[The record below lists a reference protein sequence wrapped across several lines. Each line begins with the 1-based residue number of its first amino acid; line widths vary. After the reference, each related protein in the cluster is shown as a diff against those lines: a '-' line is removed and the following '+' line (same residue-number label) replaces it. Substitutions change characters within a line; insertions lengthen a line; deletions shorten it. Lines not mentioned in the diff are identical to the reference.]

1 MNQEKVLKVLL
12 GPVVSEKT
20 TMGTSVNNQYV
31 FRVTPDSNKR
41 EIRAAVETLFGVK
54 VEAVTTL
61 NVKGKKKM
69 FKGKSGR
76 RVNRSEDGTRLNSS
90 HVVTSYAVFCL
101 KKKTNLIN

>member
-20 TMGTSVNNQYV
+20 TMGSINNQYV

-41 EIRAAVETLFGVK
+41 EIRTAVETLFGVK

-76 RVNRSEDGTRLNSS
+76 RVNWKKA
-90 HVVTSYAVFCL
+90 VVKVAEGQMIDVNAS
-101 KKKTNLIN
+101 

>member
-20 TMGTSVNNQYV
+20 SLGSINNQYV

-41 EIRAAVETLFGVK
+41 EIRSAVETLFGVK

-69 FKGKSGR
+69 FKGRSGR
-76 RVNRSEDGTRLNSS
+76 RVNWKKAVVKVSEGQMIDVSAS
-90 HVVTSYAVFCL
+90 
-101 KKKTNLIN
+101 

>member
-20 TMGTSVNNQYV
+20 TMGSVNNQYV

-41 EIRAAVETLFGVK
+41 EIRSAVETLFGVK

-76 RVNRSEDGTRLNSS
+76 RVNWKKAVVKVSEGQMIDVSAS
-90 HVVTSYAVFCL
+90 
-101 KKKTNLIN
+101 

>member
-76 RVNRSEDGTRLNSS
+76 RVNWKKAVVKVSEGQMIDVSAL
-90 HVVTSYAVFCL
+90 
-101 KKKTNLIN
+101 